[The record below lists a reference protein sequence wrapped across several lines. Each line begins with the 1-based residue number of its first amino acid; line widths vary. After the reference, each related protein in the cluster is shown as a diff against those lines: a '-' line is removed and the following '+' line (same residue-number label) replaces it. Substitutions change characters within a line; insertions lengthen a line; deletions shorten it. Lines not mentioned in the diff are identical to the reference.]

1 MSSSPFLVTVR
12 GIPNN
17 PIINVRGGP
26 NTTYPK
32 LIELPVG
39 TANLPVLEV
48 RADDQNTQLQGRTYQ
63 WLRCTLPGGQAG
75 WVRDDLVTV
84 QGDGSRFGY
93 PVVAQAILAANLTRT
108 TPPPAGLSSPI
119 APVGVVSTTPA
130 APAAPATPTPAVPVA
145 QPAPAAAAPVPA
157 TPVTAP
163 APTPAT
169 PTVTTPVAQP
179 ITPAVP
185 VAPNVGSLDRVR
197 RAAFAITSAF
207 EGGGYATYQTYDSG
221 IISYGRFQ
229 FTLAAGSFI
238 TVITRYIN
246 QASGATVDGLR
257 GYLPRINAKD
267 ESLRKD
273 DGLKTLCKTAATD
286 PIMQAIQD
294 QVATESYWGD
304 VISQSI
310 TPRNI
315 KSALA
320 YALIFDTAIQH
331 GKYSFLI
338 PKTETDLGVPN
349 KSRVGENG
357 VTEQQF
363 ITKLAQ
369 NRKDN
374 LYALAAKLNLP
385 GMQKRGDFWVNL
397 VAANDWNLQGDAN
410 GNVNINGKIVQ
421 VRNPV

>member
-1 MSSSPFLVTVR
+1 MSTTPFLVTVR
-12 GIPNN
+12 GIPSSN
-17 PIINVRGGP
+17 IINIRSGP

-32 LIELPVG
+32 LLELAVG
-39 TANLPVLEV
+39 TMNLPVLEV
-48 RADDQNTQLQGRTYQ
+48 RADDRNTQIQGRIYQ
-63 WLRCTLPGGQAG
+63 WLRCTLPGGQDG
-75 WVRDDLVTV
+75 WMRDDLVTV
-84 QGDGSRFGY
+84 QGDGTPFGY
-93 PVVAQAILAANLTRT
+93 PVVMQPIPAANLTRN
-108 TPPPAGLSSPI
+108 I
-119 APVGVVSTTPA
+119 APVGVV
-130 APAAPATPTPAVPVA
+130 TPTPTPTTTVTV
-145 QPAPAAAAPVPA
+145 PVPA
-157 TPVTAP
+157 TPVTSP
-163 APTPAT
+163 APTPT
-169 PTVTTPVAQP
+169 SPTVPTTPA
-179 ITPAVP
+179 
-185 VAPNVGSLDRVR
+185 APNVGSLDRVR

-238 TVITRYIN
+238 TVITRFIN
-246 QASGATVDGLR
+246 QASGPTVDGLR

-273 DGLKTLCKTAATD
+273 EGLKTLCKTAAND

-294 QVATESYWGD
+294 QVATEGYWGD
-304 VISQSI
+304 VIGLSI

-315 KSALA
+315 KSALG
-320 YALIFDTAIQH
+320 YALIFDMAIQH
-331 GKYSFLI
+331 GKYNFLI
-338 PKTETDLGVPN
+338 PKTETDLGVPS

-363 ITKLAQ
+363 LVKLAQ

-385 GMQKRGDFWVNL
+385 GMQNRGDFWVNL

>member
-17 PIINVRGGP
+17 PVINVRIGP
-26 NTTYPK
+26 NTIYTK
-32 LIELPVG
+32 LSELPVG

-48 RADDQNTQLQGRTYQ
+48 RADDQNTQIQGRTYQ

-93 PVVAQAILAANLTRT
+93 PVVAQATLAGSLTRT
-108 TPPPAGLSSPI
+108 TPPPAGLSTLIS
-119 APVGVVSTTPA
+119 PVGVVPI
-130 APAAPATPTPAVPVA
+130 APATPVAPPV
-145 QPAPAAAAPVPA
+145 PVPA

-163 APTPAT
+163 APLPANPTAPTPVTTTATTPA
-169 PTVTTPVAQP
+169 PT
-179 ITPAVP
+179 VP

-197 RAAFAITSAF
+197 RGAFAITSAF

-238 TVITRYIN
+238 TVITRFIN
-246 QASGATVDGLR
+246 QANGPTVDGLR
-257 GYLPRINAKD
+257 GYLPRINARD
-267 ESLRKD
+267 DSLRKD
-273 DGLKTLCKTAATD
+273 EGLKTLCKSAAAD

-304 VISQSI
+304 VIGLSI

-315 KSALA
+315 KSAIGF
-320 YALIFDTAIQH
+320 ALIFDTAIQH
-331 GKYSFLI
+331 GKYNFLI
-338 PKTETDLGVPN
+338 PKTETDLGVPS

-363 ITKLAQ
+363 IIKLAQ

-374 LYALAAKLNLP
+374 LYALATKLNLP
-385 GMQKRGDFWVNL
+385 GLRNRGDFWANL
-397 VAANDWNLQGDAN
+397 VNSGDWNLQGDAN

>member
-17 PIINVRGGP
+17 PIINVRSGP
-26 NTTYPK
+26 NTTYTK

-63 WLRCTLPGGQAG
+63 WLRCTLPGGQMG

-93 PVVAQAILAANLTRT
+93 PVVTQATLAASITRT
-108 TPPPAGLSSPI
+108 TPPPAGLSTPI
-119 APVGVVSTTPA
+119 APVGVVPT
-130 APAAPATPTPAVPVA
+130 APATPVA
-145 QPAPAAAAPVPA
+145 APAPAAATPVPA

-163 APTPAT
+163 APVPASPPAPTPAT
-169 PTVTTPVAQP
+169 PAAPTTVP
-179 ITPAVP
+179 PAIP

-197 RAAFAITSAF
+197 RGAFAITSAF

-246 QASGATVDGLR
+246 QASGPTVDGLR
-257 GYLPRINAKD
+257 GYMPRINAKD

-273 DGLKTLCKTAATD
+273 DGLKALCKTAATD

-304 VISQSI
+304 VIGLSI

-315 KSALA
+315 KSAIGF
-320 YALIFDTAIQH
+320 ALIFDMAIQH
-331 GKYSFLI
+331 GKYNFLI
-338 PKTETDLGVPN
+338 PKTETDLGVAP

-363 ITKLAQ
+363 IIKLAQ

-421 VRNPV
+421 VRNPI

>member
-1 MSSSPFLVTVR
+1 MSTTPFLVTVR

-17 PIINVRGGP
+17 PIINVRTGP
-26 NTTYPK
+26 NTTYTK
-32 LIELPVG
+32 LLELAVG

-48 RADDQNTQLQGRTYQ
+48 RADDQNTQIQGRTYQ
-63 WLRCTLPGGQAG
+63 WLRCTLPGGQNG

-84 QGDGSRFGY
+84 QGDGRRFGY
-93 PVVAQAILAANLTRT
+93 PVVTQATVAGSLTRT
-108 TPPPAGLSSPI
+108 TPPPAGLS
-119 APVGVVSTTPA
+119 TP
-130 APAAPATPTPAVPVA
+130 APATPPPSVTPPAAPSAPVTP
-145 QPAPAAAAPVPA
+145 PAPAATTPVPA
-157 TPVTAP
+157 TPVTTP
-163 APTPAT
+163 APTTPAAPSQ
-169 PTVTTPVAQP
+169 PTA
-179 ITPAVP
+179 PAVP

-238 TVITRYIN
+238 TVITRYTT
-246 QASGATVDGLR
+246 QANGPTVDGLR

-304 VISQSI
+304 VIGLSI

-363 ITKLAQ
+363 ISKLAQ
-369 NRKDN
+369 NRRDN

-397 VAANDWNLQGDAN
+397 VNSGDWNLQGDAN

-421 VRNPV
+421 VRNPA

>member
-1 MSSSPFLVTVR
+1 MSTTPFLVTVR

-17 PIINVRGGP
+17 PVINVRIGP
-26 NTTYPK
+26 NTTYTK
-32 LIELPVG
+32 LLELPVG

-63 WLRCTLPGGQAG
+63 WLRCTLPGGQSG
-75 WVRDDLVTV
+75 WVRDDLVAV

-93 PVVAQAILAANLTRT
+93 PVVTQATLAASLTRT
-108 TPPPAGLSSPI
+108 TPPPAGLSTPI
-119 APVGVVSTTPA
+119 APVGVVPTAPVAPVA
-130 APAAPATPTPAVPVA
+130 APVATT
-145 QPAPAAAAPVPA
+145 PVPA

-163 APTPAT
+163 APVPSS
-169 PTVTTPVAQP
+169 PTTPVP
-179 ITPAVP
+179 VTPAVP

-246 QASGATVDGLR
+246 QASGSTVDGLR
-257 GYLPRINAKD
+257 GYMPRINAKD

-273 DGLKTLCKTAATD
+273 DGLKTLCKTAASD

-304 VISQSI
+304 VIGLSI

-315 KSALA
+315 KSAIGF
-320 YALIFDTAIQH
+320 ALIFDMAIQH
-331 GKYSFLI
+331 GKYNFLI
-338 PKTETDLGVPN
+338 PKTETDLRVAP

-363 ITKLAQ
+363 IIKLAQ
-369 NRKDN
+369 NRQDN
-374 LYALAAKLNLP
+374 LKALAAKLNLP
-385 GMQKRGDFWVNL
+385 GMQKRGDFWVKL

-421 VRNPV
+421 VRNPL

>member
-1 MSSSPFLVTVR
+1 MSTTPFLVTVR

-17 PIINVRGGP
+17 PIINIRSGP
-26 NTTYPK
+26 NTTYTK
-32 LIELPVG
+32 LIELAVG

-63 WLRCTLPGGQAG
+63 WLRCILPGGQTG
-75 WVRDDLVTV
+75 WMRDDLITV

-93 PVVAQAILAANLTRT
+93 PVVMQATLAGSLTRT
-108 TPPPAGLSSPI
+108 TPPPAGLSTPI
-119 APVGVVSTTPA
+119 APVGVVPT
-130 APAAPATPTPAVPVA
+130 APANPVA
-145 QPAPAAAAPVPA
+145 PPAPVATTPVPA

-163 APTPAT
+163 APVPAT
-169 PTVTTPVAQP
+169 PTAPTPVTTTAT
-179 ITPAVP
+179 IPAPTVP

-197 RAAFAITSAF
+197 RGAFAITSAF

-246 QASGATVDGLR
+246 QASGSTVDGLR
-257 GYLPRINAKD
+257 GYLPRINARD

-273 DGLKTLCKTAATD
+273 DGLKTLCKTAAAD

-294 QVATESYWGD
+294 QIATESYWGD
-304 VISQSI
+304 VIGLSI

-315 KSALA
+315 KSAIGF
-320 YALIFDTAIQH
+320 ALIFDTAIQH
-331 GKYSFLI
+331 GKYNFLI
-338 PKTETDLGVPN
+338 PKTETDLGVPS

-363 ITKLAQ
+363 IVKLAQ

>member
-1 MSSSPFLVTVR
+1 MATTPFLVTVR

-17 PIINVRGGP
+17 PIINVRSGP
-26 NTTYPK
+26 NTTYTK
-32 LIELPVG
+32 LLELPVG
-39 TANLPVLEV
+39 TANLVVVEV

-63 WLRCTLPGGQAG
+63 WLCCTLPNGQNG

-84 QGDGSRFGY
+84 QGDGTRFGY
-93 PVVAQAILAANLTRT
+93 PVVTQATLAGSLTRK
-108 TPPPAGLSSPI
+108 I
-119 APVGVVSTTPA
+119 APVGVVTPTPSAPVTPATTPASTVPAAPSTTSAPSTPAATTTVPATPTTAPAPAPATPATPA
-130 APAAPATPTPAVPVA
+130 AP
-145 QPAPAAAAPVPA
+145 
-157 TPVTAP
+157 TA
-163 APTPAT
+163 
-169 PTVTTPVAQP
+169 
-179 ITPAVP
+179 PAVP

-229 FTLAAGSFI
+229 FTMAAGSFI
-238 TVITRYIN
+238 TVITRYCN
-246 QASGATVDGLR
+246 QASGPTVDGLK

-267 ESLRKD
+267 EGLRKD
-273 DGLKTLCKTAATD
+273 DGLKNLCKTAASD

-304 VISQSI
+304 VIALSVV
-310 TPRNI
+310 PRNI
-315 KSALA
+315 KSALG
-320 YALIFDTAIQH
+320 YALIFDMAIQH
-331 GKYSFLI
+331 GKYNFLI
-338 PKTETDLGVPN
+338 PKTETDLGVPS

-369 NRKDN
+369 NRQEN
-374 LYALAAKLNLP
+374 LKALAAKLNLP
-385 GMQKRGDFWVNL
+385 GMIKRGDFWVNL
-397 VAANDWNLQGDAN
+397 VGTGDWNLQGDAN

>member
-1 MSSSPFLVTVR
+1 MSNTPFLVTVR

-17 PIINVRGGP
+17 PIINVRTGP
-26 NTTYPK
+26 NTTYDK
-32 LIELPVG
+32 LLELAVG
-39 TANLPVLEV
+39 TANMPVLEV
-48 RADDQNTQLQGRTYQ
+48 RADDKNTQLQGRTYQ
-63 WLRCTLPGGQAG
+63 WLRCTLPSGQSG

-84 QGDGSRFGY
+84 QGDGTRFGY
-93 PVVAQAILAANLTRT
+93 PVVAQATLASTLTRT
-108 TPPPAGLSSPI
+108 TPPPPGLSSPSTPAQPA
-119 APVGVVSTTPA
+119 APATPASTPA
-130 APAAPATPTPAVPVA
+130 APAAPVTPA
-145 QPAPAAAAPVPA
+145 QPATTPSAPAASTPA
-157 TPVTAP
+157 TPATAP

-169 PTVTTPVAQP
+169 PATPAQP
-179 ITPAVP
+179 AAPAVP

-197 RAAFAITSAF
+197 RAAFAMTSAF

-229 FTLAAGSFI
+229 FTMAAGSFI
-238 TVITRYIN
+238 TVITRYCN
-246 QASGATVDGLR
+246 QASGPTVDGLK

-273 DGLKTLCKTAATD
+273 DGLKTLCKTAAAD

-294 QVATESYWGD
+294 QVATESYWGA
-304 VISQSI
+304 VIDLSI

-315 KSALA
+315 KSALG
-320 YALIFDTAIQH
+320 YALIFDMSIQH
-331 GKYSFLI
+331 GKYNFII
-338 PKTETDLGVPN
+338 PKAETELGVAP

-363 ITKLAQ
+363 ITKVAQ
-369 NRKDN
+369 LRQDN
-374 LYALAAKLNLP
+374 LKALATKLNLP
-385 GMQKRGDFWVNL
+385 GMVKRGDFWVNL
-397 VAANDWNLQGDAN
+397 VAAGDWNLQGDAN

>member
-32 LIELPVG
+32 LLELPVG

-93 PVVAQAILAANLTRT
+93 PVVTQAILAASLTRT
-108 TPPPAGLSSPI
+108 TPPPAGLSTPASPI
-119 APVGVVSTTPA
+119 APVGVVSNTPA
-130 APAAPATPTPAVPVA
+130 TPAAPATP
-145 QPAPAAAAPVPA
+145 APT

-169 PTVTTPVAQP
+169 PVATTPVAQP
-179 ITPAVP
+179 TTPAVP
-185 VAPNVGSLDRVR
+185 VAPNVGALDRVR

-246 QASGATVDGLR
+246 QGSGPTVDGLR

-267 ESLRKD
+267 EGLRKD
-273 DGLKTLCKTAATD
+273 DGLKTLCKTAASD

-304 VISQSI
+304 VIGLSI

-315 KSALA
+315 KSGLG
-320 YALIFDTAIQH
+320 YALIFDMAIQH
-331 GKYSFLI
+331 GKYNFLI
-338 PKTETDLGVPN
+338 PKTETDLGVPS

-397 VAANDWNLQGDAN
+397 VAANDWNLQGDTN